1 MKVSIVMGSI
11 SDKKIADKTI
21 SILEKFGVEY
31 ELKVISAHRTP
42 YIAVDFAEKAE
53 RKWYRSNCSNSW

>member
-42 YIAVDFAEKAE
+42 YIAVDFAEKQ
-53 RKWYRSNCSNSW
+53 RKMV